1 MKLLRMQQIKKLFTT
16 LTITSIVMMGLQS
29 ATYAD
34 VVTTEQLA
42 ESSALE
48 MKRNQLGTFMARADV
63 KQQLLGFGVSE
74 QAVDQRIDSLTDAE
88 VLQIHDQI
96 ADLPAGEGVLG
107 GVIAII
113 VIFLLLDMAGVTDV
127 FPSV

>member
-1 MKLLRMQQIKKLFTT
+1 MKLLRMQQIKKLLTT
-16 LTITSIVMMGLQS
+16 LTISSIIVMGLQS

-63 KQQLLGFGVSE
+63 RQQLLGFGVSE

-96 ADLPAGEGVLG
+96 QDLPAGEGLLG
-107 GVIAII
+107 GIIAII

>member
-1 MKLLRMQQIKKLFTT
+1 MKLLRMQQIKKLLTT
-16 LTITSIVMMGLQS
+16 LTISSIIVMGLQS

-48 MKRNQLGTFMARADV
+48 MKRSQLGTFMARADV

-96 ADLPAGEGVLG
+96 QDLPAGEGLLG
-107 GVIAII
+107 GIIAII